1 MLTMASGPLKFFN
14 LAFLVTGYSLGFAV
28 LDTHMFPV
36 TARFIGRGGCAPPA
50 KPSLDVLFLDEG
62 RRQQKNRL

>member
-1 MLTMASGPLKFFN
+1 MTSGPSKFFD

-36 TARFIGRGGCAPPA
+36 TARLIGRGRFPPPA
-50 KPSLDVLFLDEG
+50 KPGLEVLFLDEG
-62 RRQQKNRL
+62 QTTTKNRL